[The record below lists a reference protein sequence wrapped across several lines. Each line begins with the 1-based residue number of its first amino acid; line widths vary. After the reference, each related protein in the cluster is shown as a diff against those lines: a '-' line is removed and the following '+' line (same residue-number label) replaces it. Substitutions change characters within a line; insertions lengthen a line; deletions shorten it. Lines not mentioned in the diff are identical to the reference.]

1 MSPAT
6 DMFGHVPDKMYL
18 HDRQH
23 TEQTVTLTASYAMLW
38 ALRSAH
44 LVRIPYIHSSEH
56 WPTHSPRSEALL
68 TQVLPLNLIESL
80 LEITYIDF
88 EPAYGHA
95 AVGWAVAEPEWGGPV
110 DTKPLL
116 RLLL

>member
-1 MSPAT
+1 
-6 DMFGHVPDKMYL
+6 
-18 HDRQH
+18 
-23 TEQTVTLTASYAMLW
+23 MLW
-38 ALRSAH
+38 ALCSAH

-68 TQVLPLNLIESL
+68 TQIFPLNLIESL

-95 AVGWAVAEPEWGGPV
+95 AVGWAVEEPEWGGDQWIRSLYCV
-110 DTKPLL
+110 FCFDRREGQGEGEGLGCADMLHCL
-116 RLLL
+116 RDNNFPY